1 MNRNPSLFVKLR
13 KIQPNLDKM
22 KPKKPEE
29 SFSSMTEIVLPNDT
43 NTLGNLMGGR
53 LLHWMDIV
61 TAIAAARHSNR
72 VVVTASV
79 DFVDFRSPVALGEVV
94 LLEARVT
101 RAFTTSME
109 VRVDVTAENLQSGL
123 KRKCNTAY
131 YTFVAVDQQGSP
143 IPVNSIEAI
152 SEDEKKLF
160 DSALRRREMRLV
172 LSGKMKPEQ
181 AVHLKQIFLPVD

>member
-1 MNRNPSLFVKLR
+1 MQTKTPA
-13 KIQPNLDKM
+13 D
-22 KPKKPEE
+22 

-101 RAFTTSME
+101 RAFSTSME
-109 VRVDVTAENLQSGL
+109 VRVDVTAENLQTGV

-131 YTFVAVDQQGSP
+131 YTFVAVDQQGKP
-143 IPVNSIEAI
+143 IPVNGLEPVT
-152 SEDEKKLF
+152 EEEQKLF

-172 LSGKMKPEQ
+172 LSGKLKPEQ
-181 AVHLKQIFLPVD
+181 AEHLKQIFLPE

>member
-1 MNRNPSLFVKLR
+1 
-13 KIQPNLDKM
+13 M
-22 KPKKPEE
+22 KAKKPEE

-61 TAIAAARHSNR
+61 TAIAASRHSNR

-131 YTFVAVDQQGSP
+131 YTFVAVDQQGRP
-143 IPVNSIEAI
+143 IPVNPIETN
-152 SEDEKKLF
+152 SEDEKKLY

-172 LSGKMKPEQ
+172 LSGKLKPEQ
-181 AVHLKQIFLPVD
+181 AEHLKQIFLPVD

>member
-1 MNRNPSLFVKLR
+1 MNRNPASFVKLQEIR
-13 KIQPNLDKM
+13 IKSYKM
-22 KPKKPEE
+22 KPKTPGE
-29 SFSSMTEIVLPNDT
+29 SYSSMTEIVLPNDT

-61 TAIAAARHSNR
+61 TAIAASRHSNR

-109 VRVDVTAENLQSGL
+109 VRVEVTAENLQSGL

-131 YTFVAVDQQGSP
+131 YTFVAVDQQGRP
-143 IPVNSIEAI
+143 IPVNPIEAAT
-152 SEDEKKLF
+152 EEEKKLY

-181 AVHLKQIFLPVD
+181 AEHLKQIFLPD